1 MSWEVQTMTSRTS
14 FCNGTLLRKN
24 ITRFW
29 PLWAL
34 FTIGLLL
41 FFFSPARQ
49 AALSHQER
57 YGALINVT
65 VDEAGDLM
73 DYQLIMGTCATMS
86 YAIVCAVCCFSYLHK
101 TRSAYMLHA
110 FPVSRGVLF
119 RTNVLSGLLFFLVPW
134 TVVTGL
140 EMLVLLPS
148 HSFFLAL
155 LRSYA
160 LVCMEYLFFFGLAVA
175 RMHITGK
182 TVYGVLTYLALN
194 YLAVG
199 YELLFYVVLEP
210 LLFGIE
216 LSSGLSTLF
225 SPMVE
230 LIRLGGRASFAR
242 MTELWL
248 YCGIVAAMGVVFLA
262 VAWLLYRARRMESC
276 GETIAYRFARPIFKY
291 LLALLSALLLGVV
304 ALAMFYGEIY
314 VNGSLLMPLIFLLL
328 GGFVGYFGAEMMLRR
343 SLRVFRAR
351 AWLGFACFAAVLV
364 SGLLVV
370 RYDGLRVIRCVPD
383 SEDIVSVD
391 VVTQGRAMTL
401 TDEADINELR
411 AIHADWTQSYI
422 DNGLQ
427 QDYYDYGNTFY
438 LTYHLTDGDTL
449 ERRYTFSYGE
459 CYGRLATLLTQPEL
473 TRDAYAGVLE
483 RASQIVV
490 ESDYSSGALDSY
502 EFTDKQRDL
511 LIQCIYADV
520 EAGRLSYVPYLN
532 GGEVRYYLTVYSE
545 PEPGEGVKVMVGSS
559 IVITSDAMRTLAY
572 LKSLER

>member
-1 MSWEVQTMTSRTS
+1 MTSKTS

-24 ITRFW
+24 LTRFW

-49 AALSHQER
+49 AMLSHQKL
-57 YGALINVT
+57 YGSLINVT
-65 VDEAGDLM
+65 ADEGGNLM
-73 DYQLIMGTCATMS
+73 GYQVTIGTYATMS

-140 EMLVLLPS
+140 EMLVLLPA
-148 HSFFLAL
+148 HNLFLAL
-155 LRSYA
+155 LYSYV

-175 RMHITGK
+175 CMHITGK

-194 YLAVG
+194 YLSFV

-216 LSSGLSTLF
+216 LSTGLSVLL

-230 LIRLGGRASFAR
+230 LIRLGSRASFAG
-242 MTELWL
+242 MAELWL
-248 YCGIVAAMGVVFLA
+248 YCGILAAIGVVFLA

-304 ALAMFYGEIY
+304 ALGMFYGEIDF
-314 VNGSLLMPLIFLLL
+314 NGSLLMPLVFLVL
-328 GGFVGYFGAEMMLRR
+328 GGFVGFFGAEMMLRR
-343 SLRVFRAR
+343 SLRVFRLR

-364 SGLLVV
+364 SSLLLV

-383 SEDIVSVD
+383 SGDIVSVD
-391 VVTQGRAMTL
+391 VNTHGYVMTL

-411 AIHADWTQSYI
+411 SIHAGWTQAYI
-422 DNGLQ
+422 DGGLP
-427 QDYYDYGNTFY
+427 QDFYDYGNTFR
-438 LTYHLTDGDTL
+438 LTYHLTGGDTL

-459 CYGRLATLLTQPEL
+459 YYKRLTTLLTQPEL
-473 TRDAYAGVLE
+473 TRDAFAGVLE
-483 RASQIVV
+483 HASQIVV
-490 ESDYSSGALDSY
+490 ENDYSSGALDSY
-502 EFTDKQRDL
+502 EFTDAQREL
-511 LIQCIYADV
+511 LIQCIYADA
-520 EAGRLSYVPYLN
+520 EAGRLSYVPYLI
-532 GGEVRYYLTVYSE
+532 GGEVRYYLTVYRE
-545 PEPGEGVKVMVGSS
+545 ADPVEDVKVMVGSS